1 MMTYLSNLSEII
13 FFGKTGNIL
22 FNLLVKWKHYE
33 DQVLPQDKPFKKV
46 HDYCIIIE
54 EDHRNSF

>member
-33 DQVLPQDKPFKKV
+33 DQVLPQAKRSRK
-46 HDYCIIIE
+46 CTIIA
-54 EDHRNSF
+54 